1 MRVRRKTAILA
12 VVVTALAAILALVVM
27 HFIRKP
33 RPVILQGAVIKQ
45 DADPNKQQPIAE
57 TDVTV
62 AIGSAFYAGRSDAA
76 GFFRIVLPR
85 AVPAGQSLHW
95 TFRHSGYQ
103 PLQFSEPA
111 GNRLY
116 VARMVPI
123 PAQAHRAEVHRPETL
138 VANLSVRYSIKTTTA
153 AEIGSAAKTLE
164 VVNVGNV
171 PCDQKSPC
179 SPDGRWKAAIGSG
192 SLDAGEGNDFRNV
205 RVSCVAGP
213 CPFTRIQPDHI
224 SQGGRIVTVSI
235 LNWSDTA
242 TFLIEAEVFHPWVA
256 DLVRTSYPIVF
267 GRALNFS
274 LPAQAE
280 GPSIEA
286 EVGGERI
293 FFPLGPSLCLSWAD
307 CTLAIEKEARTY
319 RCELKPGYRF

>member
-12 VVVTALAAILALVVM
+12 AVMAALAAILALVLLRS
-27 HFIRKP
+27 FKP
-33 RPVILQGAVIKQ
+33 RPLILQGAVIMQ
-45 DADPNKQQPIAE
+45 DADPNKEQPIADV
-57 TDVTV
+57 DVTV
-62 AIGSAFYAGRSDAA
+62 ATGSASYAGRSDAA
-76 GFFRIVLPR
+76 GFFRVTLPR
-85 AVPAGQSLHW
+85 EVRAGQALTL
-95 TFRHSGYQ
+95 TFRHSGYE

-116 VARMVPI
+116 VARMIPI
-123 PAQAHRAEVHRPETL
+123 SRQAFRPEAHRPETL
-138 VANLSVRYSIKTTTA
+138 VANLSVRYSVKTTTA
-153 AEIGSAAKTLE
+153 AEVGSAAKTFQ
-164 VVNVGNV
+164 VANAGNV
-171 PCDQKSPC
+171 PCNQESPC

-192 SLDAGEGNDFRNV
+192 ALDAGEGNEFRNV
-205 RVSCVAGP
+205 RVSCIAGP
-213 CPFTRIQPDHI
+213 CPFTRIDPARI
-224 SQGGRIVTVSI
+224 SQGGRTVTVSV

-274 LPAQAE
+274 LPAEAE

-286 EVGGERI
+286 DIGGERVI
-293 FFPLGPSLCLSWAD
+293 FPLGPSLCLSWAD
-307 CTLAIEKEARTY
+307 CTLGVEHDARTY